1 MKKRWHALL
10 LTLVLAA
17 GLVWSG
23 FAYFRFVSQ
32 TIYTESTA
40 HLVEIFHQAN

>member
-32 TIYTESTA
+32 TI
-40 HLVEIFHQAN
+40 

>member
-23 FAYFRFVSQ
+23 FAFGVCV
-32 TIYTESTA
+32 
-40 HLVEIFHQAN
+40 LVTLISNIWFPSFSV